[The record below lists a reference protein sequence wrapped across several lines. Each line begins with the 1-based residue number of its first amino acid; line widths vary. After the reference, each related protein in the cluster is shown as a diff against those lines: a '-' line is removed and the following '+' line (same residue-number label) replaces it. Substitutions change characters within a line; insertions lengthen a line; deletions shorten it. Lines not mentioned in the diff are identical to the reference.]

1 MKVFKVRRNG
11 EDYFRV
17 ELLRD
22 FTPSGKRRSVVARS
36 RREALEKAQQLL
48 DQQKKGLK
56 IDESRSSLSEFLREF
71 LEFTRAKA
79 ALHFGLGKIIGA
91 TSSKNIAP
99 GLGVV
104 LIELKPRHV
113 DIWMKSLGDRAS
125 ALGPSSTP
133 RPPCAGL
140 VNSQLNGRSWT
151 EIRLR
156 RGFAPRSAS
165 PRHRT
170 RRSAFN
176 SLIRSMHGNS
186 SRAP

>member
-17 ELLRD
+17 ELPRD

-71 LEFTRAKA
+71 LEFT
-79 ALHFGLGKIIGA
+79 
-91 TSSKNIAP
+91 TSSKNIAS

-140 VNSQLNGRSWT
+140 FKFAVERTAIPPKRWSACSAPAARARRKKDP
-151 EIRLR
+151 EITANCV
-156 RGFAPRSAS
+156 GS
-165 PRHRT
+165 T
-170 RRSAFN
+170 
-176 SLIRSMHGNS
+176 
-186 SRAP
+186 

>member
-1 MKVFKVRRNG
+1 
-11 EDYFRV
+11 
-17 ELLRD
+17 
-22 FTPSGKRRSVVARS
+22 
-36 RREALEKAQQLL
+36 
-48 DQQKKGLK
+48 
-56 IDESRSSLSEFLREF
+56 
-71 LEFTRAKA
+71 
-79 ALHFGLGKIIGA
+79 
-91 TSSKNIAP
+91 AP

-140 VNSQLNGRSWT
+140 FNSQLNGRSWT

-186 SRAP
+186 SRAPAARRKKNRTVRFRPTENGEKPQNDRLSCVSCRCYRIANVSFTKSRRSPERGGRKMDLYSLRRWVVRLTNGMFFADSKKSVQTT

>member
-17 ELLRD
+17 ELPRD

-36 RREALEKAQQLL
+36 HREALEKAQQLL

-79 ALHFGLGKIIGA
+79 ALHFGLGKIIGT

-140 VNSQLNGRSWT
+140 FKFAVERTAIPPKRWSACSAPAARARRKKDP
-151 EIRLR
+151 EITANCV
-156 RGFAPRSAS
+156 GS
-165 PRHRT
+165 T
-170 RRSAFN
+170 
-176 SLIRSMHGNS
+176 
-186 SRAP
+186 